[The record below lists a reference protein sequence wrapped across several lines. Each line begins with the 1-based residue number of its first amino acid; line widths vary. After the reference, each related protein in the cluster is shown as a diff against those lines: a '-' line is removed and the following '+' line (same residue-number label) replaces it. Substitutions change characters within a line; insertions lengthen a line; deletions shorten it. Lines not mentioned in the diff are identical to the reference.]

1 MLSHDSKIALVTGG
15 GSGIGRAT
23 CLRFANEGA
32 TVGVADINIEAA
44 NRVAVEIQAVGG
56 SALAIAADVTESLQV
71 QAMVDRMVGTF
82 GRLDCAFNAAG
93 APGPYK
99 PIVDLDEADW
109 HRTIATNLTA
119 TFLCMK
125 AQIAAMLG
133 AGGTIV
139 NMASAGVLMPA
150 FPQPDYQA
158 AKAGIIALTRSAA
171 VAYGGKGIRVN
182 VVLPGPVETPMLL
195 AGLKDISSSPEEAGK
210 AVPLKRI
217 GRANEVADTVLWLS
231 SDASS
236 YINGEQIVIDGGL
249 NLT

>member
-1 MLSHDSKIALVTGG
+1 MPSLDGKIALVTGG

-23 CLRFANEGA
+23 CLLFASQGA
-32 TVGVADINIEAA
+32 TVGIADINGEAA
-44 NRVAVEIQAVGG
+44 NRVAAEISAAGG
-56 SALAIAADVTESLQV
+56 RALAIVADVTQSPQV
-71 QAMVDRMVGTF
+71 QAMVDRMVDAF

-93 APGPYK
+93 SPGPYN
-99 PIVDLDEADW
+99 PVIDLEEADW
-109 HRTIATNLTA
+109 NTTIATNLTA

-125 AQIAAMLG
+125 AQIKAMLDG
-133 AGGTIV
+133 GGTIV

-158 AKAGIIALTRSAA
+158 AKAGIIALTRNAA
-171 VAYGGKGIRVN
+171 VAYGGNGIRVN

-195 AGLKDISSSPEEAGK
+195 AGLESISSSPEAAGM
-210 AVPLKRI
+210 AAPMKRI
-217 GRANEVADTVLWLS
+217 GRADEVADAVLWLS

-236 YINGEQIVIDGGL
+236 YINGEQVVIDGGL